1 MTQITELPTADLR
14 AAGDAIETLIDLRA
28 YLPPS
33 GMLIMLAG
41 KLRDDIRDMLRVR
54 PLAGQRGPEV
64 KLLGDLEDTDLDRLD
79 KAVGVLLG
87 RFTRFMDDPEMQ
99 PLLTALQARL
109 AVELFARAQAKAA
122 RRHDP
127 GRRHRRADSRVEG
140 QRAQVQ
146 GHRGPDRGMG

>member
-14 AAGDAIETLIDLRA
+14 DAGDAIETLIDLRA
-28 YLPPS
+28 YLPPG

-41 KLRDDIRDMLRVR
+41 KLRDDIRDMLEVR
-54 PLAGQRGPEV
+54 PLEPAERGSEV
-64 KLLGDLEDTDLDRLD
+64 KPLGDLEDTDLDRLD
-79 KAVGVLLG
+79 KAVVVLLG

-122 RRHDP
+122 E
-127 GRRHRRADSRVEG
+127 SS
-140 QRAQVQ
+140 
-146 GHRGPDRGMG
+146 

>member
-41 KLRDDIRDMLRVR
+41 KLRDDIRDMLQVR
-54 PLAGQRGPEV
+54 PLEPAERGPEV

-122 RRHDP
+122 KT
-127 GRRHRRADSRVEG
+127 S
-140 QRAQVQ
+140 
-146 GHRGPDRGMG
+146 